1 MCALW
6 EIFVIQNGLE
16 FFSKAYTGISYNH
29 AYWKSKFKSSYDSKK
44 EISSIQRL
52 LKYYQRFWIRIYEWT
67 KNWCKLFK
75 TNQSLTI
82 NIEINHVDYF
92 QLQEHMYSTRNVN
105 LYISILSYRACI
117 LSYRAFIQTC
127 LPLQSPVSSQTV
139 RYQ

>member
-16 FFSKAYTGISYNH
+16 FFSKAYTCTGISYNH

-92 QLQEHMYSTRNVN
+92 QLQEHVYTVKLKSFKITAELTHHCVFIAHKYHSFN
-105 LYISILSYRACI
+105 IFSIL
-117 LSYRAFIQTC
+117 L
-127 LPLQSPVSSQTV
+127 
-139 RYQ
+139 